1 MITTLD
7 QVLKAAAER
16 PSRTIAVAAAED
28 APVLRSV
35 VKAQQ
40 LGLVEAILFGSVAAI
55 RSVAEEEELDLAPF
69 EIVDVAGND
78 GAAAGAVGAVRDGRA
93 GMLMKGN
100 LQTSQFLSAILDKE
114 TGLRKGNEVIAH
126 VAVMQV
132 SGYDRLLIV
141 TDAAM
146 NVAPD
151 LQTKVSIIK
160 SAVLVAHALGN
171 ATPRVAVLAAVEVVN
186 PDMAATTE
194 AAMLAK
200 MNDRGQL
207 KGCIVDGPLAL
218 DNAVS
223 VEAAQ
228 HKGIGGE
235 VAGRADILVAP
246 DLEAGNVLYK
256 SITYLAGGRSAGII
270 VGATAPVVLTS
281 RSDSEESKLASIALS
296 AIVA

>member
-1 MITTLD
+1 MIKTLD
-7 QVLKAAAER
+7 DVLKEAAER

-35 VKAQQ
+35 VKAQEM
-40 LGLVEAILFGSVAAI
+40 GLVKALLFGSAASI
-55 RSVAEEEELDLAPF
+55 RAVAEEEELDLGPF
-69 EIVDVAGND
+69 EVVDVSSNAQ
-78 GAAAGAVGAVRDGRA
+78 AAAGAVGAVRDGRA
-93 GMLMKGN
+93 AMLMKGN

-114 TGLRKGNEVIAH
+114 SGLRDGKNVIAH

-132 SGYDRLLIV
+132 SGYDRLLLV

-151 LQTKVSIIK
+151 LQTKVSIIG
-160 SAVLVAHALGN
+160 SAVWVAHALGIER
-171 ATPRVAVLAAVEVVN
+171 PKVAALAAVEVVN
-186 PDMAATTE
+186 AAMSATTE

-200 MNDRGQL
+200 MNDRGQI
-207 KGCIVDGPLAL
+207 KGCVVDGPLGL

-223 VEAAQ
+223 MEAAK
-228 HKGIGGE
+228 HKGIGGD
-235 VAGRADILVAP
+235 VAGQADILLAP

-256 SITYLAGGRSAGII
+256 AITYLAHGRSAGII
-270 VGATAPVVLTS
+270 VGARAPVVLTS

-296 AIVA
+296 AIV